1 MDCMKKIVAES
12 FKRPITKEQ
21 SKDTGMAMVLLLL
34 LASGA
39 FKREIFVTVAMI
51 ALVVDMTLPR
61 LYRPVAVLWLGL
73 SHLLGTVVSKILL
86 TLVFFGVV
94 APIGLVRKLLGID
107 SLRLKEFK
115 SGENSVMVIRNHIFT
130 GKDIEKPY

>member
-1 MDCMKKIVAES
+1 VKKIVPELY
-12 FKRPITKEQ
+12 KQPITKEQ

-34 LASGA
+34 LFSAA
-39 FKREIFVTVAMI
+39 FKRETLVTVAI
-51 ALVVDMTLPR
+51 VALVVDMTFPQ

-73 SHLLGTVVSKILL
+73 SDLLGTVVSKILL

-94 APIGLVRKLLGID
+94 TPIGLARKVLGFD
-107 SLRLKEFK
+107 SLKLKDFK
-115 SGENSVMVIRNHIFT
+115 AGENSVMVIRNHTFT

>member
-1 MDCMKKIVAES
+1 MKKIVAES

-34 LASGA
+34 LASAG
-39 FKREIFVTVAMI
+39 FKRPGFITAAMI
-51 ALVVDMTLPR
+51 VLIVDMTFPL

-86 TLVFFGVV
+86 TL
-94 APIGLVRKLLGID
+94 APWD
-107 SLRLKEFK
+107 
-115 SGENSVMVIRNHIFT
+115 
-130 GKDIEKPY
+130 